1 MCQGEV
7 LNTHMKEASVSEVSI
22 IGLDLAKHV
31 FQAHGASK
39 DGRMVFSKRL
49 RRHEVMAFFSRQPL
63 CRVVMEAC
71 GGSHYWAR
79 EIQQLGHDVKL
90 IPPAHVKPFVKRN
103 KTDAADAEAICEA
116 AVRPN
121 ARFVPIKSE
130 ASQAGATLL
139 RTRQL
144 LERQRTQAINA
155 LRGHM
160 AEYGFIAPQG
170 RWQVDRL
177 IAMIEDKEVALREE
191 ARVGLSALA
200 STIASLTQ
208 HLDRLDSQIK
218 ASVKQ
223 NETARRLMTIPGV
236 GPMTAAS
243 IVALVSD
250 PSVFRCGRDLS
261 AWVGLTPRE
270 HSSGG
275 KQRLGHISKQGDK
288 TLRRLFLLGATA
300 VVRQALIKPPAQTS
314 WLGSMLARKPRML
327 VITAVANKIA
337 RVAWALMAKGGVY
350 GEKAEVLAG

>member
-1 MCQGEV
+1 MIE
-7 LNTHMKEASVSEVSI
+7 LSI

-31 FQAHGASK
+31 FQAHGAGK
-39 DGRMVFSKRL
+39 DGRVLFRKRL
-49 RRHEVMAFFSRQPL
+49 RRDEVLAFFSRQPL
-63 CRVVMEAC
+63 CQVVMEAC

-79 EIQQLGHDVKL
+79 QIQQLGHEVKL
-90 IPPAHVKPFVKRN
+90 IPPAHVKPFVRRN

-121 ARFVPIKSE
+121 ALFVPVKSE
-130 ASQAGATLL
+130 AAQAGATVL
-139 RTRQL
+139 RTRHL

-160 AEYGFIAPQG
+160 AEYGFIVAQG
-170 RWQVDRL
+170 RWHVDRL
-177 IAMIEDKEVALREE
+177 IEMIEDEEVALRED
-191 ARVGLSALA
+191 ARIGLRALA
-200 STIASLTQ
+200 ATINSLTQ
-208 HLDRLDSQIK
+208 HLDSLDRQIRT
-218 ASVKQ
+218 SVKQ

-261 AWVGLTPRE
+261 AWVGLTPKE

-275 KQRLGHISKQGDK
+275 KQHLGRISKQGDK

-300 VVRQALIKPPAQTS
+300 VVRQAIIKPPAPTS
-314 WLGSMLARKPRML
+314 WLAKMLARKPRML
-327 VITAVANKIA
+327 VITALANKIA
-337 RVAWALMAKGGVY
+337 RVVWALMAKGGVY
-350 GEKAEVLAG
+350 RERAEALAK